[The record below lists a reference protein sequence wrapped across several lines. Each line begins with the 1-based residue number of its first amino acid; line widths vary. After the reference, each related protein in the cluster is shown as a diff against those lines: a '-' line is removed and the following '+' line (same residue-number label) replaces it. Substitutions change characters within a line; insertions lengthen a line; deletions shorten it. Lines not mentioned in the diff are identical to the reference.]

1 MPDKASETTVR
12 GIVQRLRKLD
22 SSAVS
27 DALDRLK
34 LGNTVVS
41 IPQLS
46 GEGRVA
52 GRIITVKLGLGEGPQ
67 GPPRHLC
74 TAAIEAGGPDN
85 VIVVEQRSGADAAG
99 WGGLLS
105 LGAKLRKIAGM
116 VCDGPVRDVDA
127 SKDYG
132 FPVFARKVT
141 AKTARGRIVELGTD
155 VPVFLEN
162 LRVNP
167 GDYLVADKS
176 AVIVIAA
183 ADILPV
189 LEAAEAIAAKED
201 AMAKALLEG
210 QSVGKVMGGDY
221 ENMLKS

>member
-1 MPDKASETTVR
+1 MPDKGAETTVK

-34 LGNTVVS
+34 LGNTVVN

-46 GEGRVA
+46 GEGRIA
-52 GRIITVKLGLGEGPQ
+52 GRITTVKLGVGEGPE

-74 TAAIEAGGPDN
+74 TKAIEAGGADD
-85 VIVVEQRSGADAAG
+85 VIVVEQRSGADAAS

-105 LGAKLRKIAGM
+105 LAAKMRKIAGV

-141 AKTARGRIVELGTD
+141 AKTARGRIIELGTD

-176 AVIVIAA
+176 AVIIIAA
-183 ADILPV
+183 SDILPV
-189 LEAAEAIAAKED
+189 LAAAEAIAAKED

-210 QSVGKVMGGDY
+210 QSAGKVMGGEY

>member
-1 MPDKASETTVR
+1 MPDKGAETTVK

-34 LGNTVVS
+34 LGNTVVN

-46 GEGRVA
+46 GEGRIA
-52 GRIITVKLGLGEGPQ
+52 GRIITVKLGVGEGPE
-67 GPPRHLC
+67 GPPQHLC
-74 TAAIEAGGPDN
+74 TKAIEAGGQDD
-85 VIVVEQRSGADAAG
+85 VIVVEQRSGADAAS

-105 LGAKLRKIAGM
+105 LAAKMRKIAGV

-127 SKDYG
+127 SNDYG

-141 AKTARGRIVELGTD
+141 AKTARGRVVELGSD

-167 GDYLVADKS
+167 GDYLVADRS
-176 AVIVIAA
+176 AVVVIAA
-183 ADILPV
+183 SDILPV
-189 LEAAEAIAAKED
+189 LAAAEAIAAKED

-210 QSVGKVMGGDY
+210 QSAGKVMGGEY

>member
-1 MPDKASETTVR
+1 V
-12 GIVQRLRKLD
+12 
-22 SSAVS
+22 
-27 DALDRLK
+27 
-34 LGNTVVS
+34 
-41 IPQLS
+41 
-46 GEGRVA
+46 
-52 GRIITVKLGLGEGPQ
+52 
-67 GPPRHLC
+67 
-74 TAAIEAGGPDN
+74 
-85 VIVVEQRSGADAAG
+85 
-99 WGGLLS
+99 
-105 LGAKLRKIAGM
+105 

-127 SKDYG
+127 SRDYV

-155 VPVFLEN
+155 IPVFLEN

-210 QSVGKVMGGDY
+210 QAVGKVMGGEY
-221 ENMLKS
+221 ENMLKT